1 MLEDNK
7 AFYNLDEVREYLKNT
22 RDNAFS
28 NDDDI
33 MKLIQTNQ
41 LAPYLKYKGKAY
53 GVLDYEKM
61 NDKKIK
67 SVIASLNNTIT
78 SEITKFQ
85 VGELINPLNYDYD
98 INVNNIIYLVKKL
111 LFTYETR
118 RATRLTTQSIN
129 IQGTFR
135 LSTFNIKHSELGFKV
150 HLGASLPVSQAIEI
164 DSDSDYQI
172 SIQNKLKGYIL
183 DPSNQ
188 VEPEKTKFESDY
200 NLVFASNDL
209 AYILE
214 IIKASHENPKLKEEL
229 ANANRTINQK
239 NKEIKRLEKELRES
253 QSEQPKNDVKD
264 SIYSLISVFKKLLL
278 DPDIGAYHFKSDSLQ
293 STGQPTQSG
302 LIQYIVGLKV
312 PKLSKRSIEDIFS
325 ESNKR
330 NGS

>member
-1 MLEDNK
+1 MLEGNK
-7 AFYNLDEVREYLKNT
+7 VFYTLDEVREYLKNT
-22 RDNAFS
+22 KDNAFS

-33 MKLIQTNQ
+33 MRLIQTNQ
-41 LAPYLKYKGKAY
+41 LTPYLKYEGKAY
-53 GVLDYEKM
+53 GVLDDEKM
-61 NDKKIK
+61 SDEKIK

-78 SEITKFQ
+78 SEITKLQ

-135 LSTFNIKHSELGFKV
+135 LSTFNIRHSELGFEV
-150 HLGASLPVSQAIEI
+150 CLGASLPVSQAIEI
-164 DSDSDYQI
+164 DSNYQT

-183 DPSNQ
+183 DPSNL

-214 IIKASHENPKLKEEL
+214 IIKASHENTKLKEKI

-239 NKEIKRLEKELRES
+239 NKEIKRLEKDLRES
-253 QSEQPKNDVKD
+253 QSAQPKNNVKD
-264 SIYSLISVFKKLLL
+264 SIYSLISALKILLL
-278 DPDIGAYHFKSDSLQ
+278 DPDINAYHFKSDSLK
-293 STGQPTQSG
+293 STGQPTQGG
-302 LIQYIVGLKV
+302 LIQYIVDMRI
-312 PKLSKRSIEDIFS
+312 PKLSKRSIDDIFS

-330 NGS
+330 NDS